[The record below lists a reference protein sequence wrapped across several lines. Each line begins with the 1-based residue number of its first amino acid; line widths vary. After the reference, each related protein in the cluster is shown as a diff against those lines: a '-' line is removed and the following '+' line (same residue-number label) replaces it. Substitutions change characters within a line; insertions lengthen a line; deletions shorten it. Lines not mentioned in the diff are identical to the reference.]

1 MMGIVTVLEGLLP
14 SLPPAV
20 ILQQLV
26 RHATNHNSA
35 MPPCLHCACAHTAQ
49 WRAHTSPACSYAAA
63 QVGPAELPDG
73 GGTRPTELLQL
84 LLAPDVH
91 RHASSQLRNRV
102 AGLLLQVGPLH

>member
-26 RHATNHNSA
+26 CRCDHHGG
-35 MPPCLHCACAHTAQ
+35 MPPCLQCACAHTAQ